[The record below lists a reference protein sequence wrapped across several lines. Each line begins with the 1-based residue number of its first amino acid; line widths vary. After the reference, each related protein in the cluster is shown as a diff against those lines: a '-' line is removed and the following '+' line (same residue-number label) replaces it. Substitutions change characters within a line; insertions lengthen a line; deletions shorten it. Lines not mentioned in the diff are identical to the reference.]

1 MAWDSKRPRLD
12 VLGVRPKQLGVSD
25 FDAPVPLLQ
34 LGLAEELATT
44 QAELHRLQ
52 RLFRSAFD
60 HQFQFMAILSP
71 EGRVID
77 FNEQFAPGER
87 LRRDSVIGQLFW
99 ETAWFR
105 DQPEI
110 VAAWPMRLQAAL
122 ASDASH
128 LYHDQFSSP
137 AGEPRWAEASVH
149 ALRDELGRNEG
160 FVVQATDTTEQ
171 RRAEA
176 LRAAAEKELRD
187 AQQLRAI
194 GTLASGIA
202 HDFNNILG
210 AIRGNVVLALDSLP
224 HHHPALQPLE
234 QIERAS
240 QRGRS
245 LVRQILAFS
254 RNDVGDLKP
263 EALQPLIEEAVSL
276 VAPTIPST
284 VRLRM
289 QLADAPV
296 WARVNA
302 SKFHQVLMNLC
313 TNAWQALPEHAG
325 DVTIGLEQLA
335 DGTAR
340 ICVTDTGVGMDA
352 ATLRRVFEPF
362 FTTKP
367 VDQGTGLGMSV
378 VHGIVS
384 AHGGTIA
391 IDSAPGCGTTVHVH
405 LPGAEAGQAA
415 TQAGN
420 TSDRLQAPMKTAA
433 AGADC
438 HVLYLDDDEV
448 TTPVAGQLL
457 SRGGY
462 RVTTHLDSDAAL
474 AALQDPALKF
484 DIVVTDYNMPG
495 RNGLDVI
502 RSLQQFAPAMPV
514 VLTSGYIDD
523 ALRAQAQ
530 GLGVQ
535 QLLNKEDL
543 HDSLCQTVA
552 EALYAVQSTGT
563 RSMDAKPGNV

>member
-1 MAWDSKRPRLD
+1 MQDWRITDPN
-12 VLGVRPKQLGVSD
+12 
-25 FDAPVPLLQ
+25 LQ
-34 LGLAEELATT
+34 LGLADELVTT
-44 QAELHRLQ
+44 RAELHRLQ

-71 EGRVID
+71 DGRVTD

-87 LRRDSVIGQLFW
+87 LRRDSVIGQRFW

-105 DQPEI
+105 DRPEI
-110 VAAWPMRLQAAL
+110 AAAWPMRLQAAL
-122 ASDASH
+122 ASDPAQV
-128 LYHDQFSSP
+128 YHDPFSSP
-137 AGEPRWAEASVH
+137 EGEPRWAEASVH

-176 LRAAAEKELRD
+176 LRAAAEQQLRD
-187 AQQLRAI
+187 AQQLHAI

-210 AIRGNVVLALDSLP
+210 AIRGNVVLAADSLP
-224 HHHPALQPLE
+224 YRHAALQPLE

-254 RNDVGDLKP
+254 RKEVAELKL

-276 VAPTIPST
+276 LVPTVPPS
-284 VRLRM
+284 VRWRL
-289 QLADAPV
+289 QLAGAHV

-302 SKFHQVLMNLC
+302 SQFHQVLMNLC
-313 TNAWQALPEHAG
+313 INAWQALPEQAG

-335 DGTAR
+335 DGTAH
-340 ICVTDTGVGMDA
+340 IWVTDTGIGMDTG
-352 ATLRRVFEPF
+352 TLRRVFEPF

-367 VDQGTGLGMSV
+367 VDQGTGLGLSV

-384 AHGGTIA
+384 AHGGTVA
-391 IDSAPGCGTTVHVH
+391 IDSEPGCGTTVRVY
-405 LPGAEAGQAA
+405 LPATEARQAHS
-415 TQAGN
+415 
-420 TSDRLQAPMKTAA
+420 TSDRLQVPVKSAAVDTA
-433 AGADC
+433 C

-448 TTPVAGQLL
+448 TTLVAGQLL
-457 SRGGY
+457 RRGGY
-462 RVTTHLDSDAAL
+462 RVTTHLDSNAAL
-474 AALQDPALKF
+474 AALRDPALKF

-495 RNGLDVI
+495 RNGLDAI

-523 ALRAQAQ
+523 ALRAQAHR
-530 GLGVQ
+530 LGVQ

-552 EALYAVQSTGT
+552 EALGGVRSAVT
-563 RSMDAKPGNV
+563 

>member
-1 MAWDSKRPRLD
+1 
-12 VLGVRPKQLGVSD
+12 VSE
-25 FDAPVPLLQ
+25 FTAPVPLLHP
-34 LGLAEELATT
+34 GLAEELATT

-71 EGRVID
+71 DGRVID
-77 FNEQFAPGER
+77 FNAQFAPGER
-87 LRRDSVIGQLFW
+87 LRRDAVIGQLFW

-105 DQPEI
+105 DRPEI

-122 ASDASH
+122 ASDACH
-128 LYHDQFSSP
+128 LYQDQFSSP
-137 AGEPRWAEASVH
+137 EGEPRWAEASVH

-160 FVVQATDTTEQ
+160 FVVQATDTTEK

-176 LRAAAEKELRD
+176 LRAAAEQQLRD
-187 AQQLRAI
+187 AQQLHAI

-210 AIRGNVVLALDSLP
+210 AIRGNVVLAVDSLP
-224 HHHPALQPLE
+224 HRHAALQPLE

-245 LVRQILAFS
+245 LVRQILAFG
-254 RNDVGDLKP
+254 RKEVGELKL
-263 EALQPLIEEAVSL
+263 EALQPLIEEAVALL
-276 VAPTIPST
+276 VPTIPPS
-284 VRLRM
+284 VRVRI
-289 QLADAPV
+289 QLASAPV
-296 WARVNA
+296 WARVNE
-302 SKFHQVLMNLC
+302 SQFHQVLMNLC

-325 DVTIGLEQLA
+325 EVTIGLEQLA

-340 ICVTDTGVGMDA
+340 IWVTDTGIGMDA
-352 ATLRRVFEPF
+352 GTLRRVFEPF

-384 AHGGTIA
+384 AHGGTVA
-391 IDSAPGCGTTVHVH
+391 IDSEPGCGTTVHVH
-405 LPGAEAGQAA
+405 LPAAEAGQADR
-415 TQAGN
+415 TSDSP
-420 TSDRLQAPMKTAA
+420 SDRLQVPMKAA
-433 AGADC
+433 AVGTAC

-457 SRGGY
+457 RRGGFH
-462 RVTTHLDSDAAL
+462 VTTHLDSNAAL
-474 AALQDPALKF
+474 AALLDPALKF

-502 RSLQQFAPAMPV
+502 RSLRQFAPAMPV

-530 GLGVQ
+530 RLGVQ
-535 QLLNKEDL
+535 QLLHKEDL
-543 HDSLCQTVA
+543 HHSLCQTVA
-552 EALYAVQSTGT
+552 EALYSGRSAGT
-563 RSMDAKPGNV
+563 